1 MILIITKIL
10 NLGIPPKIGPQCP
23 PPSSSGLS
31 SHIQCFITVP
41 LSIYI
46 NIFYEQNVAELAYF
60 KLFSNFWKTAY
71 TANMSEKQFFL
82 ISVSALSAFLKTPIG
97 LSIDKGQYGKE
108 ESNIFAS

>member
-10 NLGIPPKIGPQCP
+10 SLGIPPKIGPQCP

-41 LSIYI
+41 LTIYI

-60 KLFSNFWKTAY
+60 KLLKNCLHCKHVLETI
-71 TANMSEKQFFL
+71 FL
-82 ISVSALSAFLKTPIG
+82 VSVSA
-97 LSIDKGQYGKE
+97 
-108 ESNIFAS
+108 